1 MSKKR
6 FDPIINVEDDG
17 LIIPEVGVWSIEKY
31 QLLGGY
37 CDIFTRG
44 MRKLWSNLIYI
55 DLYAGAGYSKIRD
68 NNQIL
73 KSSPLIALSVPVKF
87 DKYIF
92 CEENSTSINALSQRI
107 KREYS
112 EMPVQLIEGDC
123 NVRVDDIK
131 NAIPKYSKSNTVLAF
146 CFSDP

>member
-1 MSKKR
+1 LSKKR

-55 DLYAGAGYSKIRD
+55 DLYRFICRSR
-68 NNQIL
+68 IL
-73 KSSPLIALSVPVKF
+73 K
-87 DKYIF
+87 DK
-92 CEENSTSINALSQRI
+92 R
-107 KREYS
+107 
-112 EMPVQLIEGDC
+112 
-123 NVRVDDIK
+123 
-131 NAIPKYSKSNTVLAF
+131 
-146 CFSDP
+146 